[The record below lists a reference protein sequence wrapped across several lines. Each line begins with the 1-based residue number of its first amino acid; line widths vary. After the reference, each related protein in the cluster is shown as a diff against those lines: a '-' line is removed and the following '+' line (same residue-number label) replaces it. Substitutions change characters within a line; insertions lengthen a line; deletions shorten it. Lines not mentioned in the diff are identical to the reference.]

1 MPTDTHVHIWIALLS
16 FLGGGGSVK
25 YLVYVAKSMPPLPKD
40 AGWWLTFFYSLVK
53 GLSGLDPSSAIISQ
67 HTLAAI
73 ETQTG
78 MTVPTESGKA

>member
-1 MPTDTHVHIWIALLS
+1 MPTDTHVHIWIALLW

-53 GLSGLDPSSAIISQ
+53 GLSGTDPTRPSFLS
-67 HTLAAI
+67 TLSRRLKLRR
-73 ETQTG
+73 G
-78 MTVPTESGKA
+78 